1 MSTTALLVSFG
12 TPAPVDADEIQ
23 STVTTVQADEPP
35 AESPDSPDW
44 NETETD
50 PDTEGGLTS
59 RQLASHVVPP
69 LQYVPH
75 IGDANDDPNSI
86 VNRQVSTS
94 GTAAAREMTGRW
106 GHGTLKVV
114 QGIEPTIREGD
125 RLGADYFIGHELP
138 DNAGG
143 NAMSPAQ
150 AADPAA
156 QAAAQ
161 RGAADNSRAA
171 VQASQY
177 NAWYNAQMGRAL

>member
-12 TPAPVDADEIQ
+12 APAPVDAEEIR
-23 STVTTVQADEPP
+23 STVTTVDADQPSAVAP
-35 AESPDSPDW
+35 NAPDW

-59 RQLASHVVPP
+59 RQLASHVIGSVR
-69 LQYVPH
+69 YVPR
-75 IGDANDDPNSI
+75 IGNANDDPNSI

-94 GTAAAREMTGRW
+94 GTAAARELAGQW

-114 QGIEPTIREGD
+114 EGIEPTIREGD
-125 RLGADYFIGHELP
+125 KLGADYFVGHPLP

-161 RGAADNSRAA
+161 RGAVDNSRAA

-177 NAWYNAQMGRAL
+177 NAWYNVQMGRTS